1 MFGANYIMPRHY
13 FPFFGPVCYQSA
25 SRSINSARNQS
36 LGDSSKDVRAKADLR
51 FRKAERAATAR
62 DQAMNEYAAES
73 ERRRLKTAKLKEL
86 RLAKEAEEQATAA
99 ASAPPPK
106 KKPAAKV
113 PKASKTRQAGDVQ
126 ASEEIGVR
134 SSFACSSSAGHAGAH
149 LFGFLPGLVEIV
161 RLLDLRSERR
171 RRLGSHLFLFRFAD
185 FACCCV
191 ADLWPWLTPIA
202 RS

>member
-1 MFGANYIMPRHY
+1 
-13 FPFFGPVCYQSA
+13 
-25 SRSINSARNQS
+25 

-106 KKPAAKV
+106 KKPAVKQDKTAKPAKAAKP
-113 PKASKTRQAGDVQ
+113 PKAAKK
-126 ASEEIGVR
+126 
-134 SSFACSSSAGHAGAH
+134 
-149 LFGFLPGLVEIV
+149 
-161 RLLDLRSERR
+161 
-171 RRLGSHLFLFRFAD
+171 
-185 FACCCV
+185 
-191 ADLWPWLTPIA
+191 
-202 RS
+202 